1 MINIIVKYKK
11 NFVKE
16 IIVSGHSDYAE
27 YGKDIVCAGVS
38 AISVGSLNAIYEF
51 TGTKPEHIINDGY
64 LLIKFSEDSINQ
76 IIAKVTLIQL
86 ESIEES
92 YSKHI
97 KITEER

>member
-1 MINIIVKYKK
+1 MINVVVKYNN
-11 NFVKE
+11 NFIRE
-16 IIVSGHSDYAE
+16 ITVSGHSDYAE

-51 TGTKPEHIINDGY
+51 TGIKPEHIIDDGY
-64 LLIKFSEDSINQ
+64 LLVKFSEDSINQ

-92 YSKHI
+92 YSKHM

>member
-38 AISVGSLNAIYEF
+38 AISVGSLNAIYE
-51 TGTKPEHIINDGY
+51 
-64 LLIKFSEDSINQ
+64 LLAQSQNILLMM
-76 IIAKVTLIQL
+76 AT
-86 ESIEES
+86 
-92 YSKHI
+92 Y
-97 KITEER
+97 